1 MRIIFLIFLLFSSV
15 FADINNTKDLNNSI
29 KYSSLLTKENELIK
43 QLSQNEFYINY
54 QTYLNYIKLQKELKR
69 YKYLARKNP
78 KYKEKYT
85 SIKTELE
92 LLKNNQ
98 NIFKT
103 LINLRTLPKPPEIH
117 NPFQIFNAISY
128 EKEIKDILNKNQK
141 KYILF
146 QNTLKQIKDL
156 FRLKQKL
163 NQKTDTLLE
172 MINDFNIIKTVYLT
186 KLKTI
191 NSQAEI
197 YLNHTKN
204 KIKYEINKLIFLAV
218 LIAISVIFFILLKHF
233 VRKYIKEESVYIT
246 NKIINFINI
255 SVILL
260 IIMFFYINNATYII
274 TILGFASAGIAIAM
288 KDWFMNIFGWFVIIT
303 GGNFKVGDR
312 IKVYLQNG
320 RVEIVGD
327 IIDISVTRIIIYE
340 DVTLGTYTDTRRAGR
355 IVFIPNNIIFTNP
368 IFNYTHQG
376 LSTIWDGIDITIT
389 FDSNHKKAAYLAKEI
404 VNKYSKG
411 YTDITKRRLKKLK
424 SIYNIKTANLEP
436 RIFTFINDYG
446 IVISCWYLNNYSPLG
461 LRSTISMEIL
471 DAFKK
476 EDDIKIT
483 YQTYVI
489 KKENGQNQQTQ
500 IPL

>member
-1 MRIIFLIFLLFSSV
+1 MRIFFLFLFLFSFL
-15 FADINNTKDLNNSI
+15 FASTNTTKDIN
-29 KYSSLLTKENELIK
+29 SSLKYKSMLIKEKNLLK

-54 QTYLNYIKLQKELKR
+54 QAYLNYKKLQKELNR
-69 YKYLARKNP
+69 YKYLARKSR
-78 KYKEKYT
+78 KYKEKYN

-103 LINLRTLPKPPEIH
+103 LINLRPLPKPPEIN

-128 EKEIKDILNKNQK
+128 EKELKDIQNRNLQKYMLFKETLNSIKNLIKIK
-141 KYILF
+141 K
-146 QNTLKQIKDL
+146 QLKQN
-156 FRLKQKL
+156 F
-163 NQKTDTLLE
+163 NSLLQME
-172 MINDFNIIKTVYLT
+172 NDFNIIKTVYQT

-191 NSQAEI
+191 NYQAEI
-197 YLNHTKN
+197 YLNQVKT
-204 KIKYEINKLIFLAV
+204 KIKYEINKLIFLAI
-218 LIAISVIFFILLKHF
+218 LIAISVIFFTLLKHF
-233 VRKYIKEESVYIT
+233 VKKYIKEESAYIT
-246 NKIINFINI
+246 NKIINFVNI
-255 SVILL
+255 SVVLL

-303 GGNFKVGDR
+303 SGNFKVGDR

-327 IIDISVTRIIIYE
+327 IIDISITRIIIYE
-340 DVTLGTYTDTRRAGR
+340 DVTLGTYTTVRRAGR
-355 IVFIPNNIIFTNP
+355 IVFIPNNVIFTNP

-446 IVISCWYLNNYSPLG
+446 IVISCWYLNNYSPLA
-461 LRSTISMEIL
+461 LRSTISMEII

-476 EDDIKIT
+476 EEDIKIA
-483 YQTYVI
+483 YQTYII

>member
-1 MRIIFLIFLLFSSV
+1 MRILFIFFFLLSYI
-15 FADINNTKDLNNSI
+15 FASTNTTKDINNSLKYKNMLIKEKDLVN
-29 KYSSLLTKENELIK
+29 
-43 QLSQNEFYINY
+43 QLSQNEFYIDY
-54 QTYLNYIKLQKELKR
+54 QTYLNYQKLQKKLNK
-69 YKYLARKNP
+69 YKYLVRKNP
-78 KYKEKYT
+78 KYKEKYN

-103 LINLRTLPKPPEIH
+103 LINLKPLPKPPEIN
-117 NPFQIFNAISY
+117 NPFQIFNAINY
-128 EKEIKDILNKNQK
+128 EKELKDIKNKNLN

-146 QNTLKQIKDL
+146 QQTLKNIQKLLQI
-156 FRLKQKL
+156 KQKL
-163 NQKTDTLLE
+163 NQNTNTLSQ
-172 MINDFNIIKTVYLT
+172 MANDFTIIKTVYKT

-197 YLNHTKN
+197 YLNVVKN
-204 KIKYEINKLIFLAV
+204 KIKYEINKLIFLAA
-218 LIAISVIFFILLKHF
+218 LIVISIIFFTLLKYF
-233 VRKYIKEESVYIT
+233 VKKYIKEESAYIT

-288 KDWFMNIFGWFVIIT
+288 KDWFMNIFGWFVIMT
-303 GGNFKVGDR
+303 SGNFKVGDR
-312 IKVYLQNG
+312 IKVYIENG
-320 RVEIVGD
+320 RVQMVGD
-327 IIDISVTRIIIYE
+327 VIDISLTKIILYE
-340 DVTLGTYTDTRRAGR
+340 DVTLGTYTTTRRAGR
-355 IVFIPNNIIFTNP
+355 IVFIPNNIVFTNA

-424 SIYNIKTANLEP
+424 SIYNLKTANLEP

-446 IVISCWYLNNYSPLG
+446 IVISCWYLNNYSPLS
-461 LRSTISMEIL
+461 LRSTISTEII
-471 DAFKK
+471 DAFNK
-476 EDDIKIT
+476 EEDIKIA

-489 KKENGQNQQTQ
+489 KKENGQTKQTQ

>member
-1 MRIIFLIFLLFSSV
+1 MKIFFILFFLFSSI
-15 FADINNTKDLNNSI
+15 FASTNT
-29 KYSSLLTKENELIK
+29 TKETNTSLKYKSLILK
-43 QLSQNEFYINY
+43 EKNLIQKLSQNEFYIDY
-54 QTYLNYIKLQKELKR
+54 QTYLYYEKLKQKLKK
-69 YKYLARKNP
+69 YKYLARKNS
-78 KYKEKYT
+78 KYKDKYT

-103 LINLRTLPKPPEIH
+103 LINLKPLPKPPTIN
-117 NPFQIFNAISY
+117 NPFQIFNAINY
-128 EKEIKDILNKNQK
+128 EKNLKNIINKNINT
-141 KYILF
+141 YILF
-146 QNTLKQIKDL
+146 KRTLTDIKNLLKLKQELKQNTDNFSQ
-156 FRLKQKL
+156 
-163 NQKTDTLLE
+163 
-172 MINDFNIIKTVYLT
+172 MINDFTVIKTVYKT

-197 YLNHTKN
+197 YLNKV
-204 KIKYEINKLIFLAV
+204 KYRIKYEINKLIFLVV
-218 LIAISVIFFILLKHF
+218 LIAISIIFFTFI
-233 VRKYIKEESVYIT
+233 KYFTKKYVKEESAYIT

-255 SVILL
+255 SIIIL

-274 TILGFASAGIAIAM
+274 TILGFASAGLAIAM
-288 KDWFMNIFGWFVIIT
+288 KDWFMNIFGWFVIMT
-303 GGNFKVGDR
+303 SGNFKVGDR
-312 IKVYLQNG
+312 IKVYIENG
-320 RVEIVGD
+320 RVQMVGD
-327 IIDISVTRIIIYE
+327 VIDISITKIILYE
-340 DVTLGTYTDTRRAGR
+340 DVTLGTYTTTRRAGR
-355 IVFIPNNIIFTNP
+355 IVFIPNNVIFTNA

-461 LRSTISMEIL
+461 LRSTISTEII
-471 DAFKK
+471 DAFNK
-476 EDDIKIT
+476 EEDIKIA
-483 YQTYVI
+483 YQTYII
-489 KKENGQNQQTQ
+489 KKENGQTQQTQ

>member
-1 MRIIFLIFLLFSSV
+1 MRIFFLFLFLFSFL
-15 FADINNTKDLNNSI
+15 FASTNTTKDIN
-29 KYSSLLTKENELIK
+29 SSLKYKSMLIKEKNLLK

-54 QTYLNYIKLQKELKR
+54 QAYLNYKKLQKELNR
-69 YKYLARKNP
+69 YKYLARKSR
-78 KYKEKYT
+78 KYKEKYN

-103 LINLRTLPKPPEIH
+103 LINLRPLPKPPEIN

-128 EKEIKDILNKNQK
+128 EKELKDIQNRNLQKYMLFKETLNSIKNLIKIK
-141 KYILF
+141 K
-146 QNTLKQIKDL
+146 QLKQN
-156 FRLKQKL
+156 F
-163 NQKTDTLLE
+163 NSLLQME
-172 MINDFNIIKTVYLT
+172 NDFNIIKTVYQT

-191 NSQAEI
+191 NYQAEI
-197 YLNHTKN
+197 YLNQVKT
-204 KIKYEINKLIFLAV
+204 KIKYEINKLIFLAI
-218 LIAISVIFFILLKHF
+218 LIAISVIFFTLLKHF
-233 VRKYIKEESVYIT
+233 VKKYIKEESAYIT
-246 NKIINFINI
+246 NKIINFVNI
-255 SVILL
+255 SVVLL

-303 GGNFKVGDR
+303 SGNFKVGDR

-327 IIDISVTRIIIYE
+327 IIDISITRIIIYE
-340 DVTLGTYTDTRRAGR
+340 DVTLGTYTTVRRAGR
-355 IVFIPNNIIFTNP
+355 IVFIPNNVIFTNP

-389 FDSNHKKAAYLAKEI
+389 FDSNHKKAAYLVKEI

-446 IVISCWYLNNYSPLG
+446 IVISCWYLNNYSPLA
-461 LRSTISMEIL
+461 LRSTISMEII

-476 EDDIKIT
+476 EEDIKIA
-483 YQTYVI
+483 YQTYII